1 MATKRG
7 TTRKEIEENRENMTE
22 EEKDK
27 RKKKEGTAPK
37 DKDTAARDIWK
48 PKRDKMDL
56 TESEA
61 PTVQRIQEIAKRI
74 AKGESRMGLQ
84 YWMMDNWDIG
94 DRQARAYYM
103 AATRYLMPDDEEEY
117 RKSLIQ
123 TNINRLE
130 EIVENTM
137 SGRNYKDAIQAIREI
152 NKMLGLNETKNTV
165 EVATDGANT
174 VFRVSFGE

>member
-1 MATKRG
+1 MATTKKKKELTPEELEKKR
-7 TTRKEIEENRENMTE
+7 
-22 EEKDK
+22 
-27 RKKKEGTAPK
+27 KKEGTAPK

-56 TESEA
+56 AESEA
-61 PTVQRIQEIAKRI
+61 PTVQRVMQIAERVS
-74 AKGESRMGLQ
+74 KGESRMGLQ
-84 YWMMDNWDIG
+84 RWMQENWQIG

-103 AATRYLMPDDEEEY
+103 AAVRYLIPDDEDEY
-117 RKSLIQ
+117 KKGLIQ
-123 TNINRLE
+123 ANLNRLE

-137 SGRNYKDAIQAIREI
+137 TGRNYKDAISAIKELNR
-152 NKMLGLNETKNTV
+152 MLGIGDKNTV